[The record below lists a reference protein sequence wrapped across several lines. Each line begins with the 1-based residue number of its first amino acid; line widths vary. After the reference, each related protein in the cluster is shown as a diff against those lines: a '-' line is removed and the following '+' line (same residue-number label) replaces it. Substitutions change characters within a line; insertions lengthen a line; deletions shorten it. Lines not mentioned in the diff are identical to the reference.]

1 MILFFFCTNTMV
13 LQQKTTI
20 LVFFNCQ
27 NSSISHFSRILIGIP
42 VRKSAYLNFLSC
54 YRRSRHYLSVIS
66 GYCCNGHHM
75 ENLKNSNKWIRMLFR
90 WPLKVLM
97 VILLTLVNQISVF
110 IYGFVTQVFIEYW
123 RPTEKKKPDIT
134 YGCEKCKNC
143 PKENVCICIY
153 CSRNASN
160 AAHCKFFKQMFCS
173 FHIFVFRF
181 FVFWSL

>member
-1 MILFFFCTNTMV
+1 MTGFFSYVPIPWFYNWKIPLV
-13 LQQKTTI
+13 PFV
-20 LVFFNCQ
+20 LVFFNQ
-27 NSSISHFSRILIGIP
+27 NASISYFSRILIGIP
-42 VRKSAYLNFLSC
+42 VRKSAYVNFLSC

-75 ENLKNSNKWIRMLFR
+75 KNLKNSNKWIRMLFR

-123 RPTEKKKPDIT
+123 RPTEKKKPLDII

-160 AAHCKFFKQMFCS
+160 AAHGKSFK
-173 FHIFVFRF
+173 
-181 FVFWSL
+181 